1 MSQLLFILLALVVLG
16 VIIMVHEFG
25 HYFVG
30 RRMGIGV
37 VEFSVGMGPK
47 ILGWTKNGTRYSLR
61 AIPLGG
67 YCSFLGEDE
76 KNDDPRAMNNQPA
89 WKRFLTV
96 LAGPAFNFLLAVVI
110 AVWLI
115 SGGLITNPFSDTTH
129 HVIASVEP
137 GMPAEKAGFQP
148 GDVIVEMN
156 GEPISEEEAGMQRVQ
171 QRIREWEPGQTMRFV
186 VLRGEEKIPLTLEPM
201 YVEAENRLMIGVSF
215 ALYYPA
221 YDMNALEAVPEALRL
236 TGKTIVATVDFLK
249 DLIVGLF
256 RGEKMQEGAVTGVVG
271 IVDTLS
277 TDMRVGFSDAF
288 SSGVN
293 TILYWIFVI
302 SMNLGIMNLLP
313 IPALDGGR
321 LLFIAVEAVRGK
333 PIDRNR
339 EGMVHLIGFA
349 ILIVLMVFV
358 TYSDIRALIQ

>member
-1 MSQLLFILLALVVLG
+1 MSQILFILLALVVLG
-16 VIIMVHEFG
+16 VIIMIHEFG
-25 HYFVG
+25 HYLIG

-37 VEFSVGMGPK
+37 IEFSVGMGPK
-47 ILGWTKNGTRYSLR
+47 IFGWSKNGTRYSLR

-76 KNDDPRAMNNQPA
+76 KNDDPRAMNNQPP

-96 LAGPAFNFLLAVVI
+96 LAGPAFNFLLAIVI

-115 SGGLITNPFSDTTH
+115 SGGLISDPFSDATR

-137 GMPAEKAGFQP
+137 DMPADRAGFEA
-148 GDVIVEMN
+148 GDVIAEMN
-156 GEPISEEEAGMQRVQ
+156 GETVSEDESGMEFVQQKIRECEAGQS
-171 QRIREWEPGQTMRFV
+171 IDFTV
-186 VLRGEEKIPLTLEPM
+186 VRNGERIPLTLEPVF
-201 YVEAENRLMIGVSF
+201 VEEENRLMIGVSF

-221 YDMNALEAVPEALRL
+221 YDMNALEAIPEAFRL

-256 RGEKMQEGAVTGVVG
+256 RGQKVEEGTVTGVVG

-277 TDMRVGFSDAF
+277 TDMRLGFSNAF
-288 SSGVN
+288 SSGIN

-321 LLFIAVEAVRGK
+321 LLFLIVEAVRGK

-339 EGMVHLIGFA
+339 EGMAHLIGFA
-349 ILIVLMVFV
+349 LLIILMVFI
-358 TYSDIRALIQ
+358 TYSDIRALIR